1 MKIRWYKR
9 LFLKIFMT
17 VWLTSFLVIA
27 LTAFVIGHLSEQE
40 RYRDV
45 LSAKALGQAELLV
58 DRYERTGRLPSS
70 KAPKDWRRFYKD
82 RDDHHERRFFP
93 PKLQIQ
99 EKSSGQIIYGAKD
112 DRGFRNP
119 LILGLVSDN
128 GKEYR
133 VVVEA
138 DIRPTLAAKL
148 FGFFLSVQI
157 VLLMFVAGI
166 TALLISLMVVRPV
179 NRLRQYTRD
188 LYTGDL
194 SARTDDCLSRRGD
207 EIGELSR
214 EFNRMAEYVEHTLQ
228 SNQHLLQD
236 VSHELRAPLARLQM
250 AAGLAGQQVPEEGQ
264 EFIERIN
271 LECDRINRLID
282 EILSLSRLEQME
294 VSDQDFALKTVV
306 DTLVHDYQFSA
317 PQHPLIWT
325 SVDYRL
331 KGNPALLERALNNI
345 LGNAVKHTPDGTE
358 IRITAEQS
366 DGKLRL
372 SIVDNGPGLNQ
383 EQLDKMFK
391 PFVRF
396 TGQQNGYGLGLSIAQ
411 RAVQLLGGTLT
422 AQSKPGAGL
431 VLLLEVSL

>member
-1 MKIRWYKR
+1 
-9 LFLKIFMT
+9 MT

-58 DRYERTGRLPSS
+58 DRYERTGRLPPPRM
-70 KAPKDWRRFYKD
+70 PKDLRRFYKD
-82 RDDHHERRFFP
+82 RDDDHHERRLFP

-99 EKSSGQIIYGAKD
+99 EKSSGQVIYGARD
-112 DRGFRNP
+112 DREFRNP
-119 LILGLVSDN
+119 LVLSLVSDN
-128 GKEYR
+128 GEEYR

-148 FGFFLSVQI
+148 FGFFLSVQV
-157 VLLMFVAGI
+157 VLLIFVAGI

-264 EFIERIN
+264 AFIDRIN

-294 VSDQDFALKTVV
+294 VSDQNFALKTVV

-317 PQHPLIWT
+317 PQHPIIWT

-372 SIVDNGPGLNQ
+372 SVVDNGPGLNQ

-431 VLLLEVSL
+431 VLLLEFTL

>member
-58 DRYERTGRLPSS
+58 DRYERTGRLPSP
-70 KAPKDWRRFYKD
+70 KVPKDWRRFYKD

-133 VVVEA
+133 IVVEA
-138 DIRPTLAAKL
+138 DIRPTLAARL

-250 AAGLAGQQVPEEGQ
+250 AAGLAGQHVSEEGQ

-294 VSDQDFALKTVV
+294 VSDQDFSVKTVV

-345 LGNAVKHTPDGTE
+345 LGNGVKHTPDGTK

-372 SIVDNGPGLNQ
+372 SVIDNGPGLNQ

-431 VLLLEVSL
+431 VLLLEFSL